1 MPESKHRRKNKSR
14 PRQNVHSAPPPK
26 NPEPSPTW
34 VPATG
39 IGLLLAGVIVIIM
52 GYFPFVEEWT
62 SQNLTL
68 FNFGA
73 NWTLIIGFVLISVG
87 FGFLTRWR

>member
-39 IGLLLAGVIVIIM
+39 IGLLLVGVIIIIM
-52 GYFPFVEEWT
+52 GYFPFVEERTAGLPWI
-62 SQNLTL
+62 
-68 FNFGA
+68 GA
-73 NWTLIIGFVLISVG
+73 NWTLVAGFVLISIG